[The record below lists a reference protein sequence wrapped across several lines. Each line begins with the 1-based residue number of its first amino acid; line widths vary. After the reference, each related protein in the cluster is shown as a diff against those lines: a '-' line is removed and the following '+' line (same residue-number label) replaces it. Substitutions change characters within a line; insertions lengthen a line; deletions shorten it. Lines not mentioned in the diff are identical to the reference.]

1 MNRQQNK
8 SNGGFPRSFTLI
20 ELLVVIAIIAIL
32 AGMLLP
38 ALAKARAM
46 ATATKCTNNLKF
58 FSQCMSLYIDDNRE
72 HIAYCYGTNKIYAY
86 GTFTDATQKNFP
98 DYVGASVGANSK
110 NLKGRQLLYLCPAPV
125 LYPGTY
131 PAYSYG
137 LNYYL
142 GYFDVNNSL
151 ARHHHPSQTIL
162 FRETSDK
169 NDAGGSDSNTTS
181 PWYFGALAGNAKQ
194 QFNFRMALRHNGN
207 LNYVCL
213 DGHTMSVRSLPLA
226 ELSSSPTYGDLR

>member
-8 SNGGFPRSFTLI
+8 SNCGFPRSFTLI

-58 FSQCMSLYIDDNRE
+58 FSQCMTLYIDDNRE
-72 HIAYCYGTNKIYAY
+72 HIVFCHSTNKKDAY
-86 GTFTDATQKNFP
+86 GTFTFASHKNFP

-110 NLKGRQLLYLCPAPV
+110 NLKGRQLLYRCPAPV
-125 LYPGTY
+125 LYPGAY

-142 GYFDVNNSL
+142 GYFPVNNKLSS
-151 ARHHHPSQTIL
+151 HSHPSQTIL

-169 NDAGGSDSNTTS
+169 NDLVGSDTNTAS
-181 PWYFGALAGNAKQ
+181 PWYFGALAGNARQ

-226 ELSSSPTYGDLR
+226 ELSSSPTYDDLR

>member
-1 MNRQQNK
+1 MKHQPPK
-8 SNGGFPRSFTLI
+8 SNAGSPRSFTLI

-38 ALAKARAM
+38 ALNKARATAM
-46 ATATKCTNNLKF
+46 ATKCTNNLKF
-58 FSQCMSLYIDDNRE
+58 LSQCMSLYIDENRE
-72 HIAYCYGTNKIYAY
+72 HILFCYGTNKIYAY
-86 GTFTDATQKNFP
+86 GSFTDPSQKNFP
-98 DYVGASVGANSK
+98 DYVGASIGANSK
-110 NLKGRQLLYLCPAPV
+110 NLKGRQLLYRCPAPV
-125 LYPGTY
+125 IYPGTY

-137 LNYYL
+137 LNYFL
-142 GYFDVNNSL
+142 GYFDVNNVLS
-151 ARHHHPSQTIL
+151 RHHHPSQTIL

-169 NDAGGSDSNTTS
+169 NDAGGADNNTTS
-181 PWYFGALAGNAKQ
+181 PWYFPSLAGNAKA

-213 DGHTMSVRSLPLA
+213 DGHTMSTRSLSTA

>member
-86 GTFTDATQKNFP
+86 GTFTDATQ
-98 DYVGASVGANSK
+98 
-110 NLKGRQLLYLCPAPV
+110 
-125 LYPGTY
+125 
-131 PAYSYG
+131 
-137 LNYYL
+137 
-142 GYFDVNNSL
+142 
-151 ARHHHPSQTIL
+151 
-162 FRETSDK
+162 
-169 NDAGGSDSNTTS
+169 
-181 PWYFGALAGNAKQ
+181 
-194 QFNFRMALRHNGN
+194 
-207 LNYVCL
+207 
-213 DGHTMSVRSLPLA
+213 
-226 ELSSSPTYGDLR
+226 